1 LVAVVAAAL
10 GSLKSLNVV
19 VVDDDDYSVVDVVA
33 VEAAVEHDTALLS
46 GILEDVEVDV
56 GDFERH

>member
-1 LVAVVAAAL
+1 
-10 GSLKSLNVV
+10 LNVV
-19 VVDDDDYSVVDVVA
+19 VVDDDDYSVVEVVA
-33 VEAAVEHDTALLS
+33 VEAAVEHDTALLF